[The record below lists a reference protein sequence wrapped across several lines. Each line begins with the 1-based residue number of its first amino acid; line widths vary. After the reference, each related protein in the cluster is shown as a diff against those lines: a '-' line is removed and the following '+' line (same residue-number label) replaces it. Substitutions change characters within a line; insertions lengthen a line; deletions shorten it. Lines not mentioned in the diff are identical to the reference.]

1 MRIEERHG
9 AQNRLERPE
18 TDLPRATLDS
28 SCFRT
33 TLATVTD
40 QTGDGDNLEEILAQ
54 VDQAGKELA
63 KNRGPVALKS
73 YREAVRRFLEAT
85 VRQSFQM
92 KDDRRWDRRGNL
104 REYKIIV
111 GVNQQLE
118 ELARM
123 VLEEQTPKMQ
133 ILAKLDEI
141 RGLLVDLMI

>member
-63 KNRGPVALKS
+63 KNRGPAALKS

>member
-63 KNRGPVALKS
+63 NNRGSAALKR

>member
-1 MRIEERHG
+1 LRIEERHG

-63 KNRGPVALKS
+63 KNRGPAALKS